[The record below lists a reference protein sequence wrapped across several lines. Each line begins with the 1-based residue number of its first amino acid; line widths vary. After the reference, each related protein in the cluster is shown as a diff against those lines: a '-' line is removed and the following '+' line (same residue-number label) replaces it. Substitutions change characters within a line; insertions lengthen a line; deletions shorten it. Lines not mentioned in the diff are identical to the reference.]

1 VASPKKEAP
10 LTVNTL
16 YLILHTSY
24 LTMQIYFQ
32 LIWAYLKI
40 GIFGFGGGYAML
52 SLVQKI
58 VVEPGWISETMFTDI
73 VAISQMTPGP
83 IGINSATY
91 IGFVAPGSINPAF
104 QGIFWGLLGSCLAT
118 LAVSVPSFFL
128 VLYSSHFI
136 RRHSESGAIKAI
148 FSGLRPVVVGLIASA
163 AILLMN
169 SANFNPNGIQ
179 WQLWVNILICA
190 LAFCLAYFPVKRG
203 EKKIK
208 IHPIFIIILAGIA
221 GYLIYG
227 L

>member
-1 VASPKKEAP
+1 M
-10 LTVNTL
+10 N
-16 YLILHTSY
+16 
-24 LTMQIYFQ
+24 IYIK

-52 SLVQKI
+52 SLVEHA
-58 VVEPGWISETMFTDI
+58 VVDPGWITETMFTDI

-91 IGFVAPGSINPAF
+91 IGYVAPGEVNPALASPLW
-104 QGIFWGLLGSCLAT
+104 GILGSLAAT
-118 LAVSVPSFFL
+118 LAVVLPSFFL
-128 VLYSSHFI
+128 VIYSSHFI
-136 RRHSESGAIKAI
+136 RRHRESGAIKAI

-169 SANFNPNGIQ
+169 AANFNPNGIS
-179 WQLWVNILICA
+179 WQLITNIIICVA
-190 LAFCLAYFPVKRG
+190 AFCLVYFKIPWRGKRRSL
-203 EKKIK
+203 
-208 IHPIFIIILAGIA
+208 HPILVIVMAGVA